1 MSVLVLF
8 LAICTWTA
16 NAASTGA
23 SDGLLF
29 RPDYTYDNEA
39 GGWLKFH
46 PIPLKWSQAA
56 LRCHH
61 EGAILASPL
70 NEGLSR
76 ALGAIMEVHGITSSP
91 VFTGTGAIYTTNE
104 YQSMEGVP
112 ISDMCLTWA
121 AEPPFTES
129 TRYCIAMN
137 ANGTVTAVPCTDHHP
152 FFCYRKKGV
161 SVLNKCGTVDPEY
174 VFNLKTGSCY
184 KTSKQR
190 LSWEEAYTSCAT
202 DGAHLAVI
210 NSQQEAEVLN
220 DIRRKTFEKE
230 TVHVGIRSWNRE
242 WITVQGQSLEEA
254 GYSKWHKGE
263 PNNDGGVENCGSMYE
278 NVKDLD
284 DGVLNDVPC
293 DGPRHFICE
302 IESPKEAKDVNTL
315 AKKMWR

>member
-29 RPDYTYDNEA
+29 RPDYTFDNEA

-46 PIPLKWSQAA
+46 PIPKQWRQAA

-76 ALGAIMEVHGITSSP
+76 ALGAIMEVHGVTTSP
-91 VFTGTGAIYTTNE
+91 VFTGTAAIYTSGE
-104 YQSMEGVP
+104 FQSMEGVP
-112 ISDMCLTWA
+112 ISNMCLTWS
-121 AEPPFTES
+121 AEPNINDSNPS
-129 TRYCIAMN
+129 CIAMN
-137 ANGTVTAVPCTDHHP
+137 ANGTVTAVPCLDHHP

-174 VFNLKTGSCY
+174 VFNSKTGSCY
-184 KTSKQR
+184 KTSKVG
-190 LSWEEAYTSCAT
+190 LIWKDAYTSCAT

-210 NSQQEAEVLN
+210 NSEEEAQILS
-220 DIRRKTFEKE
+220 DLRRKTFEKE
-230 TVHVGIRSWNRE
+230 TVHAGIRSWNRE
-242 WITVQGQSLEEA
+242 WITVQGQSLKEA
-254 GYSKWHKGE
+254 GYAHWRNGE
-263 PNNDGGVENCGSMYE
+263 PNNAGGVEDCGSMVE
-278 NVKDLD
+278 NDKDPEA
-284 DGVLNDVPC
+284 GILNDVPC
-293 DGPRHFICE
+293 DGLKHYICE
-302 IESPKEAKDVNTL
+302 IEA
-315 AKKMWR
+315 